1 MFAPVIRCVR
11 LCGEQREQT
20 PPSSVWA
27 DLGRYS
33 PTVNGKRMARNVY
46 ALTKAECEAKLTE
59 LIRGM
64 KQEIAAKNAAAKAG

>member
-1 MFAPVIRCVR
+1 MTILNEEQLDTFLSAVEQAPTWKDFFYTELITSLR
-11 LCGEQREQT
+11 LGEI
-20 PPSSVWA
+20 
-27 DLGRYS
+27 
-33 PTVNGKRMARNVY
+33 Y